1 MGPMKSKRNVLTEEE
16 IDQKVTAEAD
26 DASVWESPYKVLFE
40 AKNDDIDPKNTC
52 FWDDKT

>member
-1 MGPMKSKRNVLTEEE
+1 MKSKRNVLTEEE